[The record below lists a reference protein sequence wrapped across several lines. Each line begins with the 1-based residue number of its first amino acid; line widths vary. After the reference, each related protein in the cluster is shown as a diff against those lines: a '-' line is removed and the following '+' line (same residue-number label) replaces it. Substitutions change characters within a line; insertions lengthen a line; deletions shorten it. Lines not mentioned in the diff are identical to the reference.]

1 MEEHAINYLYRLVY
15 TFRDTAKCKT
25 FPFKIFNQKCRMVT
39 RNLFQGTS
47 LKGHVD
53 AYDVEWGKEGLE
65 NNSSWCFLFL
75 LN

>member
-39 RNLFQGTS
+39 RISFKALHSKDMLMLMMLNGEKRV
-47 LKGHVD
+47 LKTTLAG
-53 AYDVEWGKEGLE
+53 A
-65 NNSSWCFLFL
+65 FFFF
-75 LN
+75 